1 MSAEAQPYPAMIEG
15 EAREIPDAELAG
27 YLAFLRGPAGKRYQ
41 DAMNAAFME
50 GLARA
55 SLQMGEFAGARQRQT
70 AL

>member
-1 MSAEAQPYPAMIEG
+1 MPSLPVP
-15 EAREIPDAELAG
+15 R
-27 YLAFLRGPAGKRYQ
+27 FLKGSAGKRYQ